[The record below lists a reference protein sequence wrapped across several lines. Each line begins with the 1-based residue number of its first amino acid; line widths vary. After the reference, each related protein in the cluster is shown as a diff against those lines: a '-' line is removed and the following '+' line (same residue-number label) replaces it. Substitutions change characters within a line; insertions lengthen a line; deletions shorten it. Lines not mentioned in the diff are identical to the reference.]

1 MCVKSLQS
9 CLTLCDTMNCSPPGS
24 PVHGILQAR
33 MLEWV
38 AMPSSRGSSQSRDPN
53 YVSYVCLLHWHAVSL
68 PLTPALGSLYVCMH
82 VYIQYIYV
90 FCAVLSHSDST
101 QGLNSGPPHCRFFT
115 VWAPGKLK
123 NTGVGSLSLLQEI
136 FLTQES
142 NWDFLHCWQILY
154 QLSCQGSPN
163 IYICIHTHTH
173 THTISHHLQEM
184 HTYIYTHH
192 LSPLRTGIPDMLQSM
207 GWGCKELNTTEQLNN
222 INIHTYIL
230 FRVFPTRGYYKILNI
245 VPYATQ

>member
-101 QGLNSGPPHCRFFT
+101 QGLNSGLPHCR
-115 VWAPGKLK
+115 
-123 NTGVGSLSLLQEI
+123 
-136 FLTQES
+136 
-142 NWDFLHCWQILY
+142 QILY
-154 QLSCQGSPN
+154 CLSTREAQEYWSGQSISSPGDLPDSG
-163 IYICIHTHTH
+163 IKLGFPALPTDSLPAELPGKPKYIHMDTYTH

-207 GWGCKELNTTEQLNN
+207 GWGLKELNTTERLNN

-230 FRVFPTRGYYKILNI
+230 FRFFPTRGYYKILNT
-245 VPYATQ
+245 VPYAIQ